1 MLYGLY
7 VKALRGCLRTQM
19 AHSNG
24 VIGGEFQNGA
34 VYEDVDRVQGNP
46 KGRGSTPGLE
56 TVGCCSGP

>member
-1 MLYGLY
+1 
-7 VKALRGCLRTQM
+7 M